1 MAYNQIGLTEI
12 SAPPHSR
19 ARLRAALAK
28 TALKAAF
35 SAAVVVGALS
45 AGQAQAVI
53 VTVDLG
59 QGAGPQQWDVTTFTG
74 TYNANSSKFETPA
87 NGGVMPW
94 WTPSPI
100 GLVSSSLAQSFATAV
115 GHQLGLFPLN
125 GGRGP
130 NFGYQTVNGE
140 EVSYA
145 RSFRTPGCCATGGE
159 AWDSDHT
166 WAQAT
171 LVTPAP
177 GPLPALGAA
186 AAFGFSRKLRQRI
199 NVSKAVAASITAA

>member
-1 MAYNQIGLTEI
+1 
-12 SAPPHSR
+12 
-19 ARLRAALAK
+19 
-28 TALKAAF
+28 
-35 SAAVVVGALS
+35 VVVGALS

-100 GLVSSSLAQSFATAV
+100 GLGSSSLAQSFASAV
-115 GHQLGLFPLN
+115 DNQLGFFPLN
-125 GGRGP
+125 GPDGP
-130 NFGYQTVNGE
+130 FFGYQTRYGN
-140 EVSYA
+140 EVSFA
-145 RSFRTPGCCATGGE
+145 AGFPPTGCCYTGGVGW
-159 AWDSDHT
+159 ATNRT

-171 LVTPAP
+171 LVPAPAP